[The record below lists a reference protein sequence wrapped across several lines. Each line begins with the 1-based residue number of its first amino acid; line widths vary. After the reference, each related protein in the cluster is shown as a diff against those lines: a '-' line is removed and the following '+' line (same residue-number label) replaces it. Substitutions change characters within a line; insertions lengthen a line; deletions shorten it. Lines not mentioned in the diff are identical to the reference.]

1 LVKFSVEFSEP
12 EQKWRKDAEGN
23 LSAESSGPEHEW
35 RKDAEENLSAFVNNA
50 AEAWNRLS
58 HSQVEK
64 SVQAYKQSLTRT
76 ARIHHRDLVYK
87 EIKTTLNQC
96 NIPEQ
101 KVSVFAETLTEI
113 TLTDSTLL
121 HADPAD
127 SINVRCRCRT
137 VEALYG
143 LRQLI
148 DSGKMANH
156 FSRIMSCLICEQV
169 TATVI
174 MSEEDFNKCLNSLTG
189 ATGEFHSFSKRQC
202 NKVTSAKKVMF
213 LLLLVC
219 MSAGN
224 VLEESD
230 V

>member
-1 LVKFSVEFSEP
+1 MLLLLLFLLQLVYFGCNNSISILEQVKSNIIYRWFVFVWTGLVKFTVEFSEP

-127 SINVRCRCRT
+127 CINVRCRCRT

-156 FSRIMSCLICEQV
+156 FSLIMRCLIRQRIMRL
-169 TATVI
+169 
-174 MSEEDFNKCLNSLTG
+174 K
-189 ATGEFHSFSKRQC
+189 
-202 NKVTSAKKVMF
+202 
-213 LLLLVC
+213 
-219 MSAGN
+219 
-224 VLEESD
+224 
-230 V
+230 